1 MPTETSRVISD
12 NGLSATAQGYRIDI
26 RLPWYRS
33 LPVST
38 VEVGPVSIDGIVVDP
53 NEIAFELGGKAYPLS
68 EMASQVHEVWFVLDS
83 AFLNLKAPALNLKA
97 PALNLKAPAPV
108 KGSAHEVCVTLNLYP
123 PYIRGLKRMTRDCKT
138 LRIN

>member
-1 MPTETSRVISD
+1 MDYIADFLFTGMIQMPTETSRVISD

-38 VEVGPVSIDGIVVDP
+38 VEIGPVSIDGIEIDP
-53 NEIAFELGGKAYPLS
+53 NEISFELGGKTYPLP

-83 AFLNLKAPALNLKA
+83 AFLS
-97 PALNLKAPAPV
+97 LKAPAPA
-108 KGSAHEVCVTLNLYP
+108 KGSTHEVCVTLNLYP

-138 LRIN
+138 LRVN

>member
-83 AFLNLKAPALNLKA
+83 AFLNLKAPALNPKA
-97 PALNLKAPAPV
+97 PVPV